1 MCAGTGQLDIEWRF
15 VEEVNS
21 KTVIQR
27 RNVFD
32 GNRAVFCFEQQQ
44 FEDAV
49 VMPSYRNMDQPQ
61 HFYVAE
67 IRTDLSPLSPFPSP
81 ELYKTF
87 AAYYTTKYGL
97 TLTNTEQP
105 LLDVDHTS
113 ARLNL
118 LTPRY
123 MNQKGRALPTSS
135 LETKRA
141 RRENLQQKQ
150 ILVPELCDI
159 HVFSASLWR
168 KAVCLPAILYRMNY
182 LLLAEELRRLIAAET
197 GIGKVRL
204 SAGFRF
210 PRLDFGFETNPEK
223 LQTLSQKGVEESGT
237 RADEGCPS
245 AESEGKAE
253 EGCAGQGIDSP
264 EGAGRAET
272 LVHDSSPDDDKTDTG
287 ASSDSD
293 SGVVLSESDASCTAS
308 LTTTATL
315 SAHIG
320 QTAVTAA
327 PAEGSSARNIQRRPS
342 QETTGTADPVCSQP
356 LRKNSSGAE
365 KPSSESTSGQK
376 FVSGNQEHN
385 AKMNEVSDLF
395 FTPSTSRSHS
405 PRDWD
410 SDDTIDSVY
419 EDAEESFSCWTAT
432 GSCPPAPLCDTDAL
446 SLLHKPSPQHH
457 PSSSQQSALSAT
469 TQSSSSHSLASSSSS
484 SQTGPSTLSPSFLS
498 SLSLSKSSPLS
509 PSSGLSP
516 VSPLLAGVTGSSTH
530 SEVLGQDEEGVQQ
543 SDVTLPQHLMHHS
556 NTCCSQKVPDHSSC
570 LSPHRSCNGSAHLS
584 EPGEH
589 TFLHTCA
596 MLSDVREADHS
607 STPSHPEESGSD
619 SPALSQA
626 CKLSQ
631 ETPQHMN
638 HKQPDFRAEIATG
651 DDHLSAMW
659 VHHTLEKTDEVEP
672 EMDCDDFLD
681 VSGSNRKEKRP
692 ESHTITFPVD
702 PDISHFTKPGDEVQ
716 LTFESIGGVGLDAN
730 WAQTSAATTSTQEW
744 APNEDLTTFELNS
757 NFTDFTDLGGESTT
771 DVFNE
776 NPAPESKLSS
786 ETSPNQSNSFATNIS
801 AHGNHSSAGA
811 VHENHICSNAC
822 SEKHTCI
829 TADSEKHT
837 CVASDSEKHTTVAAD
852 SEKHTCIA
860 VDSEKHTLVAA
871 DSEKHTTVAADSEKH
886 TCIAADSEKHTLV
899 AADSEKHTSVSAD
912 SEKHTCIAA
921 DSEKHTFVAA
931 DSEKHTS
938 VAADLAE
945 SMAVSREGKSNS
957 QPIPEG
963 EHSSFLLDE
972 VSSKVTTDPPAGSCG
987 APVSVP
993 RSDTVTADMK
1003 SVDPA
1008 PVTEG
1013 SRETGGESGN
1023 SATDGSGWG
1032 NVTARDPSEWA
1043 DLLLNNR
1050 SDTCMLQ
1057 DPSCSLLQDSD
1068 SCLSAASSS
1077 TNVHS
1082 PAMRASKRDEEDA
1095 DEDGDRQNVNVM
1107 GTDINDAASGLSDKE
1122 MCRKDNKISGEPQFS
1137 TVPKN
1142 ETTKDATEKRA
1153 SAVTTSTLT
1162 DSSSQ
1167 PNLEGDTTTTTTT
1180 ENEPPKGTNLAKD
1193 GKHFDI
1199 GTWDAGPKPAKAGG
1213 GSSVKVVEE
1222 EGRERWPLLLSLDE
1236 DQDLQTFVGPSP
1248 CLLLQALTMSN
1259 ANDFFS
1265 LERLET
1271 IGDSFLKYAIT
1282 VYLYCCYPGTHEGKL
1297 SYLRSKQVLCVCVC
1311 VLCCYTCF
1319 IPSYHQKGTGRDQDP
1334 RRSGGTISNATMS
1347 SPEWFCIRMGC
1358 GLMYFDVSL
1367 TVKGKVPRSLLPWC
1381 PAGVHTCLVV
1391 YVPVLWCTYPSH
1403 VVLTCLVC
1411 FIPVPVLLSLS

>member
-1 MCAGTGQLDIEWRF
+1 
-15 VEEVNS
+15 
-21 KTVIQR
+21 
-27 RNVFD
+27 
-32 GNRAVFCFEQQQ
+32 
-44 FEDAV
+44 
-49 VMPSYRNMDQPQ
+49 
-61 HFYVAE
+61 
-67 IRTDLSPLSPFPSP
+67 
-81 ELYKTF
+81 
-87 AAYYTTKYGL
+87 
-97 TLTNTEQP
+97 
-105 LLDVDHTS
+105 
-113 ARLNL
+113 
-118 LTPRY
+118 
-123 MNQKGRALPTSS
+123 
-135 LETKRA
+135 
-141 RRENLQQKQ
+141 
-150 ILVPELCDI
+150 
-159 HVFSASLWR
+159 
-168 KAVCLPAILYRMNY
+168 MNY

-197 GIGKVRL
+197 GIGKVHL

-327 PAEGSSARNIQRRPS
+327 SAEGSSASDIQRRPS

-570 LSPHRSCNGSAHLS
+570 LSPHRSCNGSAHFS

-659 VHHTLEKTDEVEP
+659 VPHTLEKTDEVEP

-730 WAQTSAATTSTQEW
+730 WAQTAAATTSTQEW

-860 VDSEKHTLVAA
+860 ADSEKHTLVAA
-871 DSEKHTTVAADSEKH
+871 DSEKHTSVTADSEKH

-899 AADSEKHTSVSAD
+899 AADSEKHTSVAAD

-945 SMAVSREGKSNS
+945 SMAVSREGKSSS

-1008 PVTEG
+1008 PVMEG

-1068 SCLSAASSS
+1068 SCPSAASSS

-1095 DEDGDRQNVNVM
+1095 DEDGDRQNVNVT

-1122 MCRKDNKISGEPQFS
+1122 MCRKDNKILGEPQFS

-1180 ENEPPKGTNLAKD
+1180 EYEPPKGTNLAKD

-1311 VLCCYTCF
+1311 VCVYSVVTLVSFPIISRKVLAGTK
-1319 IPSYHQKGTGRDQDP
+1319 IPGGQGEPYLTLQCHHQNDSALGW
-1334 RRSGGTISNATMS
+1334 A
-1347 SPEWFCIRMGC
+1347 
-1358 GLMYFDVSL
+1358 
-1367 TVKGKVPRSLLPWC
+1367 
-1381 PAGVHTCLVV
+1381 VV
-1391 YVPVLWCTYPSH
+1391 
-1403 VVLTCLVC
+1403 
-1411 FIPVPVLLSLS
+1411 